1 MDSIIFC
8 KSGGKHL
15 CCKAVGQKLSKR
27 KNKEKGGKK
36 KEGVNCPMI
45 SLQLTVS
52 WSVFLGQNF
61 LVVLCLSLSAAIAA
75 ALVRGVTAIVAVA
88 VTLLVLLFLLVVV
101 PASAFQYVGLELAH
115 V

>member
-61 LVVLCLSLSAAIAA
+61 SVVLCLSLSAAIAA

-88 VTLLVLLFLLVVV
+88 VTLLVVLPV
-101 PASAFQYVGLELAH
+101 SAFQYVGLELAH

>member
-1 MDSIIFC
+1 M
-8 KSGGKHL
+8 
-15 CCKAVGQKLSKR
+15 
-27 KNKEKGGKK
+27 
-36 KEGVNCPMI
+36 P
-45 SLQLTVS
+45 

-88 VTLLVLLFLLVVV
+88 VTLLVLLFLVLLGVL